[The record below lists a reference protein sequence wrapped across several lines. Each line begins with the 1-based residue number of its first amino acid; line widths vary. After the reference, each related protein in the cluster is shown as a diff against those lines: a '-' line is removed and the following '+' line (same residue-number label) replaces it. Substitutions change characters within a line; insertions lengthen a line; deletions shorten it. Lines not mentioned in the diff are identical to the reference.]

1 MIELQLD
8 YFDYLENNWLWLIL
22 EKKNNIVIKNGK
34 VNTDIFLDWDEFND
48 FIDFLSNS
56 YEYNIMSQYIQML
69 LNDDFENKI
78 NYRYMYISGFLL
90 YIQDTLGISFCKY
103 FLENTSLFEYSFLQE
118 EIDVKMGEGEG
129 EVEDEDEIENQAF
142 CKLLKYMPLSL
153 FDKES
158 EFFASKGIFLSE
170 DDLKDIKMENNFDY
184 RLFDVIKTRS
194 IEENVIKIKNS
205 LYTRRSN
212 EISNLKLNLDD
223 ISFILISSDLYSEDV
238 YYRFRERKINNI
250 NIKQEEVISSKK
262 LLKIQEYTEKCYKFV
277 ESFLETKCAN
287 DVYCE
292 DILRNFYNT
301 LNNTLIKTK
310 SNEISEELLKNLID
324 DTYFLFFNLKNVSKY
339 RNWCRLLYT
348 YNRITNQRKEKI
360 IQEFFKNKENRNLQ
374 KITEF
379 HTEIIVGTFV

>member
-1 MIELQLD
+1 MLELQLD

-22 EKKNNIVIKNGK
+22 GKQNNIVIKNGK

-90 YIQDTLGISFCKY
+90 YIQDTLRISFCKY
-103 FLENTSLFEYSFLQE
+103 FLENISLFEYSFLQE
-118 EIDVKMGEGEG
+118 EIDVKMGED
-129 EVEDEDEIENQAF
+129 EDEDEIENQAF
-142 CKLLKYMPLSL
+142 FKLLKYMPLSL

-158 EFFASKGIFLSE
+158 KFFASKGIFLFE
-170 DDLKDIKMENNFDY
+170 NTLKDIKKENNFDY
-184 RLFDVIKTRS
+184 RLFNIKETRS
-194 IEENVIKIKNS
+194 IGENIIKIKNS
-205 LYTRRSN
+205 LDIRRRN
-212 EISNLKLNLDD
+212 EISNLKLNFDD
-223 ISFILISSDLYSEDV
+223 ISFILTSPSLYSEDV
-238 YYRFRERKINNI
+238 YYRFRERKINDI
-250 NIKQEEVISSKK
+250 IIKQEEDISSKK
-262 LLKIQEYTEKCYKFV
+262 LLKIQEYTEKCYNFV
-277 ESFLETKCAN
+277 KSFLETNCD

-301 LNNTLIKTK
+301 LNNSLIKTK
-310 SNEISEELLKNLID
+310 SGEISEELLKQLID
-324 DTYFLFFNLKNVSKY
+324 DTYFLFFNLKNVNNY
-339 RNWCRLLYT
+339 RNWRRLLYT

-360 IQEFFKNKENRNLQ
+360 IQEFFKNKENINLQ

-379 HTEIIVGTFV
+379 HTEIIMETFV